1 MTAQS
6 RRQPRAERTPRQPRQ
21 PRQPRA
27 ARTPGT
33 PRRRLNLG
41 AVLLGVLVALV
52 ALITLLSLAPPP
64 ALPPEYAQPLTQ
76 LGSIL
81 IRIVT
86 IVGAIAVLLG
96 VLNLLNVHF
105 RKMFSRTRA
114 SGYSLFTLLAFF
126 VVIIVHIADRLNM
139 FNSATAAN
147 GAPVV
152 SLTVMDTVQVTIE
165 SALGGLLFFVLVYSA
180 VRFMRRRVNIWN
192 ILFIVS
198 LLIVLIG
205 YIPMANM
212 GFVASIRDW
221 LLRVPVSAGT
231 RGLLIGV
238 ALGTVVVGIRLLLG
252 QDRSFRE

>member
-1 MTAQS
+1 MTAKA
-6 RRQPRAERTPRQPRQ
+6 RAQRQPRQ
-21 PRQPRA
+21 PKAPRA
-27 ARTPGT
+27 ARP

-52 ALITLLSLAPPP
+52 ALITLLGLAPPP
-64 ALPPEYAQPLTQ
+64 ALPEQYVVPLTQ
-76 LGSIL
+76 LSALL
-81 IRIVT
+81 IRVIT

-105 RKMFSRTRA
+105 RKLTSRTRGSA
-114 SGYSLFTLLAFF
+114 YSVFTLMAFF
-126 VVIIVHIADRLNM
+126 VVIIVHVADRQGV
-139 FNSATAAN
+139 FNTVSN
-147 GAPVV
+147 GSPVV
-152 SLTVMDTVQVTIE
+152 SLTVMDTLQVTIE

-180 VRFMRRRVNIWN
+180 VRFMRRRVSIWN
-192 ILFIVS
+192 ILFIAS

-205 YIPMANM
+205 YIPMSNL
-212 GFVASIRDW
+212 GFIATIRDW

-231 RGLLIGV
+231 RALLIGV

>member
-1 MTAQS
+1 MTAKA
-6 RRQPRAERTPRQPRQ
+6 RAQRQPRQ
-21 PRQPRA
+21 PKAPRA
-27 ARTPGT
+27 ARP

-52 ALITLLSLAPPP
+52 ALITLLGLAPPP
-64 ALPPEYAQPLTQ
+64 ALPEQYAIPLTQ
-76 LGSIL
+76 LSALL
-81 IRIVT
+81 IRVIT

-105 RKMFSRTRA
+105 RKLTSRTRGSA
-114 SGYSLFTLLAFF
+114 YSVFTLMAFF
-126 VVIIVHIADRLNM
+126 VVIIVHIADRYANA
-139 FNSATAAN
+139 FNRTTGIDGS
-147 GAPVV
+147 PVV
-152 SLTVMDTVQVTIE
+152 SLTVMDTLQVTIE

-180 VRFMRRRVNIWN
+180 VRFMRRRVSIWN
-192 ILFIVS
+192 ILFIAS

-205 YIPMANM
+205 YIPMSNL
-212 GFVASIRDW
+212 GFIATIRDW

-231 RGLLIGV
+231 RALLIGV